1 MRCLLIE
8 DYLPLRDSIRECL
21 SDHGFIVDE
30 CGEGDVGLWQ
40 AANHSYDVIVLD
52 IMLPEVDGLTIL
64 RKIRKAHDRTPVI
77 LISAKDA
84 VAQRIEGLN
93 AGADDYLVKPFDLAE
108 LHARVM
114 AMVRRKFDAGTP
126 EIEINDLRINCMTK
140 AVMRAGREIQLTK
153 LEFMMLQYLAHRAGQ
168 TVSRADIHEHI
179 YQDYGDAG
187 SNKVDVC
194 MSYLRKK
201 LNAGGLP
208 DLIVTRRGHGFIIGV
223 QEK

>member
-21 SDHGFIVDE
+21 SDRGFIVDE

-40 AANHSYDVIVLD
+40 ACNHSYDVIILD

-64 RKIRKAHDRTPVI
+64 RKIRKAHDKTPVI
-77 LISAKDA
+77 LISARDA
-84 VAQRIEGLN
+84 VSQRIEGLN
-93 AGADDYLVKPFDLAE
+93 TGADDYLVKPFDLAE

-114 AMVRRKFDAGTP
+114 VMVRRKFDVEAP
-126 EIEINDLRINCMTK
+126 VIEIDDLRIDCMTK
-140 AVMRAGREIQLTK
+140 VVTRAGREIHLTR
-153 LEFMMLQYLAHRAGQ
+153 LEFTMLQYLAHRLGQ
-168 TVSRADIHEHI
+168 AVSRADIHEHV
-179 YQDYGDAG
+179 YQDYGDGG

-194 MSYLRKK
+194 ISYLRKK
-201 LNAGGLP
+201 LNEGGLP
-208 DLIVTRRGHGFIIGV
+208 DLIHTRRGHGFILGR

>member
-64 RKIRKAHDRTPVI
+64 RKIRKAHDITPVI

-114 AMVRRKFDAGTP
+114 VMVRRKFKVETT
-126 EIEINDLRINCMTK
+126 EIEIADLRIDCITRT
-140 AVMRAGREIQLTK
+140 VTRGGRAIPLTK
-153 LEFMMLQYLAHRAGQ
+153 LEFMLLNYLAHRAGEP
-168 TVSRADIHEHI
+168 VSRTDIHEHI
-179 YQDYGDAG
+179 YQDYGDAS

-208 DLIVTRRGHGFIIGV
+208 DLIVTRRGHGFILG
-223 QEK
+223 ETEH

>member
-21 SDHGFIVDE
+21 TDQGFIVDE
-30 CGEGDVGLWQ
+30 CGSGDIGFWQ
-40 AANHSYDVIVLD
+40 ATNHSYDVIVLD
-52 IMLPEVDGLTIL
+52 IMLPEMDGLTIL
-64 RKIRKAHDRTPVI
+64 RRIRKAHDKTPVI

-114 AMVRRKFDAGTP
+114 AMVRRKFDVETP
-126 EIEINDLRINCMTK
+126 EIEIGDLRIDCITK
-140 AVMRAGREIQLTK
+140 SVTRAGRGIQLTK

-168 TVSRADIHEHI
+168 MVSRSDIHEHI
-179 YQDYGDAG
+179 YQDYGDAS

-201 LNAGGLP
+201 LNAGGMP
-208 DLIVTRRGHGFIIGV
+208 DLIITRRGHGFILGGT
-223 QEK
+223 EK